1 MRLHD
6 RLSSWRPESGIEV
19 SVILNA
25 SCWSSLERGRDPDA
39 SDFSIE
45 VVERRGSVSDS
56 ISLSQI
62 VMRDLAATCSHDR
75 VSCVASLRVR
85 KSSPESPQEPGGAF
99 LQPLVV
105 ASRSWDPTISHLA
118 GLMSCIAGAYSCS
131 RWE

>member
-1 MRLHD
+1 MRKGSASASQVLIVLRNLVGMRLHD

-45 VVERRGSVSDS
+45 VVERKGSVSDS

-62 VMRDLAATCSHDR
+62 VLRDLAVTCSHDR
-75 VSCVASLRVR
+75 VSFVAS
-85 KSSPESPQEPGGAF
+85 SSPERPQEFP
-99 LQPLVV
+99 
-105 ASRSWDPTISHLA
+105 
-118 GLMSCIAGAYSCS
+118 
-131 RWE
+131 